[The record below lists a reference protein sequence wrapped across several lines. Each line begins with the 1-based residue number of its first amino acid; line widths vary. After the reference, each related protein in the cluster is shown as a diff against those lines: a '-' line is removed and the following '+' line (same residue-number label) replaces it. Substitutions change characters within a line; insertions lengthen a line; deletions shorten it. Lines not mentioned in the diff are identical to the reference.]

1 MALCN
6 FRLFG
11 YAHEHVY
18 NLIRPYL
25 HILLLDNKKFVLRF
39 GGCERNGNRLSEQKI
54 GLKPAYVM

>member
-1 MALCN
+1 MVLCN

-18 NLIRPYL
+18 NLMRLYL

-39 GGCERNGNRLSEQKI
+39 
-54 GLKPAYVM
+54 